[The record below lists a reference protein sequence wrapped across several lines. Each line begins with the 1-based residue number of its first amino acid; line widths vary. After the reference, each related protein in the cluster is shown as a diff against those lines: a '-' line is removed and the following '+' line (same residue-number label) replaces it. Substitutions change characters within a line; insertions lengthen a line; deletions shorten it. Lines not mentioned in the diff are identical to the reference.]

1 MFGNFMAG
9 AAAGSNAAA
18 RATAAATAA
27 AGHGPGYLAVQFGE
41 TELLM
46 PDGKATEMLG
56 NVINTVRSDLKKSE
70 GFSSKV
76 DGGNVLFSFKTP
88 VGAAPITSSAFVYQ
102 NTIYLPVDVVFA
114 LNMSKFK
121 NDLMGMGAVLSGA
134 GNAAADINNLLVQS
148 GGYRRGRGSRTHNGR
163 KHRKSHRKNRNNRKT
178 RR

>member
-1 MFGNFMAG
+1 MAG
-9 AAAGSNAAA
+9 AAAAAAGSNAAA
-18 RATAAATAA
+18 RATAAAAAA
-27 AGHGPGYLAVQFGE
+27 AGLGPGYLAVQFGE

-56 NVINTVRSDLKKSE
+56 NVINTVRRDLKNSE
-70 GFSSKV
+70 EFSSKV
-76 DGGNVLFSFKTP
+76 DGGNVRFAFKTP

-121 NDLMGMGAVLSGA
+121 NDLMGLGAVLSGA

-148 GGYRRGRGSRTHNGR
+148 GGYRRGRGRRTHMGR